1 MAAKARG
8 SSIKAIAALAIIS
21 AGATVAGCASR
32 PAARPFSLN
41 SAQAFANSIADR
53 TATVSPPGNIPGDLL
68 RYRTIEYSTAVVNE
82 GTPGAFTAFITVA
95 RTVSVY
101 PSSAASVD
109 TAEEHPLAFT
119 TASDRDRWVAAGSPA
134 LVPAGSSKAL
144 FLPPGQFSFVLQG
157 TPLTYQQASDLP
169 GTPSA
174 FSAQIL
180 SHLRPLTGTQ
190 PPATLVLKQ
199 LGYLIA
205 VAPLPPAARSAA
217 WQVAASLPGL
227 YLCGTGTDL
236 SGRRGEGLCAAA
248 EGEET
253 EILVNKRTGSV
264 LAIEERLQRPSP
276 IYPTVSGGSLIQSI
290 TFIES

>member
-109 TAEEHPLAFT
+109 TAEEHPPAFT
-119 TASDRDRWVAAGSPA
+119 TASARARWAAAGTPA
-134 LVPAGSSKAL
+134 LVPAGSSQAL
-144 FLPPGQFSFVLQG
+144 FPPPPPF
-157 TPLTYQQASDLP
+157 PLA
-169 GTPSA
+169 
-174 FSAQIL
+174 
-180 SHLRPLTGTQ
+180 
-190 PPATLVLKQ
+190 PPAT
-199 LGYLIA
+199 
-205 VAPLPPAARSAA
+205 P
-217 WQVAASLPGL
+217 
-227 YLCGTGTDL
+227 
-236 SGRRGEGLCAAA
+236 
-248 EGEET
+248 
-253 EILVNKRTGSV
+253 
-264 LAIEERLQRPSP
+264 
-276 IYPTVSGGSLIQSI
+276 
-290 TFIES
+290 